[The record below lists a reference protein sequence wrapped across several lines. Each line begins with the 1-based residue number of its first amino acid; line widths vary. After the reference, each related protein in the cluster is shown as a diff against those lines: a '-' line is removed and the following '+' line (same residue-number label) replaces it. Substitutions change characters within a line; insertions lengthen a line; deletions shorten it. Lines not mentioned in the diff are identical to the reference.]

1 MNKHGGYYGNKAV
14 IDFSININP
23 LGPSERVM
31 ERLKYSLKNIDKYPE
46 IDGETARKIISR
58 KIKID
63 DQNIILANGAIQL
76 IYTFSRTMK
85 FKNISII
92 QPTFNEY
99 ERAFKL
105 SNSNIE
111 YFKTDDDNF
120 MIDLKRLKEHL
131 NQKNIDCLVL
141 CNPNNPTGI
150 FYSSDF
156 IKELLDILKEENIFL
171 FIDESFIDFLEE
183 KSAIEFINKYHIFIL
198 RSLTK
203 FYALPGLR
211 LGYGLAK
218 KEIIDNLKSNIEP
231 WSVNS
236 LALDSVSSV
245 INDDLYFYRTLNWL
259 YVERDFL
266 YKELKKIPYLHVY
279 KTEINFFLCKLNQI
293 KAYNLKSFLL
303 EKGIYIRTCEDFI
316 GLDDRYFRI
325 AIKKQEENIFLIESL
340 KSLDEVGE

>member
-1 MNKHGGYYGNKAV
+1 
-14 IDFSININP
+14 
-23 LGPSERVM
+23 
-31 ERLKYSLKNIDKYPE
+31 
-46 IDGETARKIISR
+46 
-58 KIKID
+58 
-63 DQNIILANGAIQL
+63 
-76 IYTFSRTMK
+76 MK
-85 FKNISII
+85 FENISII